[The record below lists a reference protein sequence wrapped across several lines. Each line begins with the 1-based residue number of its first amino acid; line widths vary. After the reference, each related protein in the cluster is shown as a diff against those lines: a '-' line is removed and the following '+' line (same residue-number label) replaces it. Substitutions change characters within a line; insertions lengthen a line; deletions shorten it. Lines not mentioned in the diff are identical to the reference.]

1 LTDGSTA
8 TASPRVS
15 YLALALA
22 VAALATV
29 SNEFGQVVLSRL
41 SSLEDAPAAPAMAA
55 SGLFALCSFASFYAT
70 RGTALPSFVAAI
82 ALGIAGRTLFAPIVD
97 DREMLTAIVTASAAI
112 VLFGG
117 GLEMPLRDFVRLFVK
132 IALLAGPGV
141 ILTGFALSQAAQAVA
156 PAMGAAMTPAAA
168 ILLGAILASTDP
180 AAIVPLLQPLKF
192 KRRAAKD
199 IVIAES
205 ALNDVV
211 GAMLTTAFLKLPLA
225 GLGVAAAYGALW
237 APANYRFLAEQAGY
251 GALFGIAGFAALR
264 ILSRIKRKHAAPY
277 GADQVYFLATPVI
290 VFAAASA
297 FGGSGFLA
305 AFIAGLCFHVEEH
318 MAGIERFFHHVVD
331 GVAKPAIFLLLG
343 AMVDLHALISYA
355 PAGIAIALVFV
366 AVLRPAMVLLMLG
379 PYALFPKSSRG
390 LSLNEIAFVSFIR
403 ETGAIP
409 AVLLVT
415 AVARAPAPV
424 DGLVEIGMWT
434 ILVTLT
440 FAPPLTPYLARRL
453 GLAQ

>member
-1 LTDGSTA
+1 MTDHTTTA
-8 TASPRVS
+8 PSPRLPFLWLV
-15 YLALALA
+15 LAIAALA
-22 VAALATV
+22 VV
-29 SNEFGQVVLSRL
+29 SSEFGKDILARL
-41 SSLEDAPAAPAMAA
+41 SALDEAPAAPAMAA
-55 SGLFALCSFASFYAT
+55 LGLFALCSFASFYAT
-70 RGTALPSFVAAI
+70 RGTAVPSFVAAV
-82 ALGIAGRTLFAPIVD
+82 ALGIAGHTLFAPIVA
-97 DREMLTAIVTASAAI
+97 DRGMLTAIVTASAAI
-112 VLFGG
+112 VLFSG
-117 GLEMPLRDFVRLFVK
+117 GLEMPLRDFLRLFAK

-141 ILTGFALSQAAQAVA
+141 ILTGLALSLVARSVA
-156 PAMGAAMTPAAA
+156 PAMGSAIAPAAA

-211 GAMLTTAFLKLPLA
+211 GALLTTAFLKLPLA
-225 GLGVAAAYGALW
+225 GLGVIAAYGALW
-237 APANYRFLAEQAGY
+237 APANYRFLGEQAVY
-251 GALFGIAGFAALR
+251 GTLFGLAGFALLR
-264 ILSRIKRKHAAPY
+264 VLTRIKRGHAARY

-305 AFIAGLCFHVEEH
+305 AFVAGLLFHVEEH
-318 MAGIERFFHHVVD
+318 MAEIERFFDQVVD
-331 GVAKPAIFLLLG
+331 GAAKPAIFLLLG
-343 AMVDLHALISYA
+343 AMVDVRALLAYA

-366 AVLRPAMVLLMLG
+366 VILRPAMVFLMLG
-379 PYALFPKSSRG
+379 PFGLFPKNPRG
-390 LSLNEIAFVSFIR
+390 LGLNEILFISFIR

-415 AVARAPAPV
+415 AVARAAAPV
-424 DGLVEIGMWT
+424 NGLVEIGMWT
-434 ILVTLT
+434 ILVTLI